1 MLKILLIGLGGML
14 GSILRYSFYY
24 LPLPYIKTF
33 YINLIGAF
41 LIGFLS
47 AFFEK
52 YTQFNGTLKLFL
64 ITGLCGGFTTF
75 STFSLEFFNLLKNNN
90 FFEALIYAIASVLL
104 SLVLVCI
111 GYYFG
116 KIF

>member
-1 MLKILLIGLGGML
+1 MLKILLVGLGGML

-75 STFSLEFFNLLKNNN
+75 SLEFFNLLKNNN
-90 FFEALIYAIASVLL
+90 FFEALMYAIASVLV
-104 SLVLVCI
+104 SLVLVCV